1 MAQVSLED
9 VKNVQVGLYSGGM
22 KRRLSVAISAIGNPK
37 IIFFDEPTTGMD
49 PVSRK
54 AVWQLMQEL
63 KKDKTIILTT
73 HAMEEADAL
82 ADRIAVVVDGKL
94 KCIGTPLSLKTAYGD
109 GIRVSLVCEV
119 GKEQKV
125 MDLFSKIAP
134 SSKLVDS
141 SGGSM
146 IFAVPVDFPEEI
158 APLFKLVE

>member
-1 MAQVSLED
+1 
-9 VKNVQVGLYSGGM
+9 
-22 KRRLSVAISAIGNPK
+22 
-37 IIFFDEPTTGMD
+37 
-49 PVSRK
+49 
-54 AVWQLMQEL
+54 
-63 KKDKTIILTT
+63 
-73 HAMEEADAL
+73 MEEADAL

-119 GKEQKV
+119 GKEKKV
-125 MDLFSKIAP
+125 MDLFNKIAP

-146 IFAVPVDFPEEI
+146 IFAVPFDLSEEI